1 MQATGLNRI
10 FRRLVATTGL
20 LLILVAT
27 TAGAD
32 PLDADAATTA
42 ASQLVLS
49 EVAASGVDAPMSVS
63 LVVVSKASV
72 SSVEKPVGQADD
84 IEAFLGQLV
93 TQYLDRFN

>member
-10 FRRLVATTGL
+10 SRRLAATTGL
-20 LLILVAT
+20 LLMLVAT

-49 EVAASGVDAPMSVS
+49 EVAASEVDAES
-63 LVVVSKASV
+63 LVAHASFRTERQTFIPIAGSGKA
-72 SSVEKPVGQADD
+72 
-84 IEAFLGQLV
+84 
-93 TQYLDRFN
+93 TR